1 MTHEELENLLRNA
14 VEDYIADEEAYDDN
28 ARLRI
33 DPQSKE
39 VSITDG
45 ADEVEDADY
54 YDVMDFIKMS
64 PADTENGRLTRMPW
78 NQSPKNISVEK
89 DT

>member
-1 MTHEELENLLRNA
+1 MRWRIIPL
-14 VEDYIADEEAYDDN
+14 DEEAYDN

-45 ADEVEDADY
+45 GDEVEDADY
-54 YDVMDFIKMS
+54 YDVMDLIKMS
-64 PADTENGRLTRMPW
+64 PSDPRKWEVDEDAV
-78 NQSPKNISVEK
+78 KSVAEEYIG
-89 DT
+89 

>member
-1 MTHEELENLLRNA
+1 MTREELENLLRNA
-14 VEDYIADEEAYDDN
+14 VEDYTADEEAYDDN

-45 ADEVEDADY
+45 GDEVEDADY
-54 YDVMDFIKMS
+54 YDVMDLIKMS
-64 PADTENGRLTRMPW
+64 PADPGKWEVDEDAV
-78 NQSPKNISVEK
+78 KSVAEEYIG
-89 DT
+89 

>member
-1 MTHEELENLLRNA
+1 MTREELENLLRNA
-14 VEDYIADEEAYDDN
+14 VEDYTADEEAYDDN

-45 ADEVEDADY
+45 GDEVEDADY
-54 YDVMDFIKMS
+54 YDVMDLIKMS
-64 PADTENGRLTRMPW
+64 PSDPRKWEVDEDAV
-78 NQSPKNISVEK
+78 KSVAEEYIG
-89 DT
+89 

>member
-1 MTHEELENLLRNA
+1 MTREELENLLRNA
-14 VEDYIADEEAYDDN
+14 VEDYTADEEAYDDN

-45 ADEVEDADY
+45 GDEVEDADY
-54 YDVMDFIKMS
+54 YDVMDLIKMS
-64 PADTENGRLTRMPW
+64 PSAPGNGRLTRMP
-78 NQSPKNISVEK
+78 
-89 DT
+89 

>member
-54 YDVMDFIKMS
+54 
-64 PADTENGRLTRMPW
+64 
-78 NQSPKNISVEK
+78 
-89 DT
+89 

>member
-1 MTHEELENLLRNA
+1 MTREELENLLRNA
-14 VEDYIADEEAYDDN
+14 VEDYTADEEAYDDN

-45 ADEVEDADY
+45 GDEVEDADY
-54 YDVMDFIKMS
+54 YDVMDLIKMS
-64 PADTENGRLTRMPW
+64 TSDPGKWEVDEDDV
-78 NQSPKNISVEK
+78 KSVAEEYIG
-89 DT
+89 

>member
-1 MTHEELENLLRNA
+1 MTREELENLLRNA

-45 ADEVEDADY
+45 GDDVEDADY
-54 YDVMDFIKMS
+54 YDVMDLIKMS
-64 PADTENGRLTRMPW
+64 PLDPGKWEVDEDAV
-78 NQSPKNISVEK
+78 KSVAEETI
-89 DT
+89 D

>member
-1 MTHEELENLLRNA
+1 MTREELENLLRNA
-14 VEDYIADEEAYDDN
+14 VEDYTADEEAYDDN

-45 ADEVEDADY
+45 GDEVEDDDY
-54 YDVMDFIKMS
+54 YDVMYLIKMS
-64 PADTENGRLTRMPW
+64 PSDHGKWEVDEDAV
-78 NQSPKNISVEK
+78 KSVAEEYIG
-89 DT
+89 

>member
-1 MTHEELENLLRNA
+1 MTREELENLLRNA

-64 PADTENGRLTRMPW
+64 PADPGKWEVDEDAVE
-78 NQSPKNISVEK
+78 SVAEEYIG
-89 DT
+89 